1 MLTSS
6 SPGTAKFCSGGGG
19 ACQKS
24 RLFISSSSVKW
35 FNDRYWQHV
44 GDKSQDMHN
53 NCDPW
58 NEIEAKR
65 IIEEQQGS
73 CSLCHGRFNEWET
86 WQAHGENMTELR
98 TRFTP
103 IWCTKIL
110 AWNWTVTWV
119 EHWLNSSCD
128 IWQGQQDFK
137 CAVRNG
143 RVRLGIGHR
152 TGACSLPGGQG
163 HRHHN

>member
-24 RLFISSSSVKW
+24 RLFISSSSHTVKW

-44 GDKSQDMHN
+44 GDKIQDMHN

-58 NEIEAKR
+58 SEIEAKR

-73 CSLCHGRFNEWET
+73 CSLCHGRFITSGTLDKHMEKT
-86 WQAHGENMTELR
+86 WQNTFHTHLMHQNSGMKLDRDMSRTLTEQFMRHL
-98 TRFTP
+98 TGTARFQMC
-103 IWCTKIL
+103 CT
-110 AWNWTVTWV
+110 
-119 EHWLNSSCD
+119 E
-128 IWQGQQDFK
+128 WQGP
-137 CAVRNG
+137 AW
-143 RVRLGIGHR
+143 HW
-152 TGACSLPGGQG
+152 P
-163 HRHHN
+163 